1 LPERRVWA
9 VALLLV
15 VAGAARS
22 ALRTPVWRDNLA
34 VTGSILEDSPNS
46 YRGPAR
52 MAVIY
57 LSHRQPERSLAAVR
71 VANRTFDRDPAVFI
85 TGADA
90 AFTLGQPRL
99 ADSMLARLEQLC
111 YRCPGYYRIQA
122 GAARARGDSATADSL
137 AARIP

>member
-1 LPERRVWA
+1 
-9 VALLLV
+9 
-15 VAGAARS
+15 
-22 ALRTPVWRDNLA
+22 
-34 VTGSILEDSPNS
+34 
-46 YRGPAR
+46 